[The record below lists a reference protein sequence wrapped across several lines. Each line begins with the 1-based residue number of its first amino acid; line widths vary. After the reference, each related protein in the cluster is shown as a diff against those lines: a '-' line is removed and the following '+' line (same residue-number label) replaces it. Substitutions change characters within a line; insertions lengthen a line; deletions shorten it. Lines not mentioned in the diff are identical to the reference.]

1 MNKLRQEIGRFLDL
15 RSDIRE
21 NIHPKAYEVLETCL
35 DDENPKFVTT

>member
-35 DDENPKFVTT
+35 DDKNPKFVTT